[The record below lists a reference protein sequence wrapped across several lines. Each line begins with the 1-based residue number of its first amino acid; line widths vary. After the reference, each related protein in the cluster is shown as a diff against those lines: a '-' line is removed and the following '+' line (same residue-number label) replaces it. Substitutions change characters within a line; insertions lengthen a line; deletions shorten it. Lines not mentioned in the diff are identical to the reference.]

1 MRHDILARRQHD
13 LLLHSCEYRQTAKGK
28 YKSAEKTIAGS
39 TSFEVVAKEKVYFSI
54 DLFSPQHNPNNF
66 GFCFRLNEKVHFQ

>member
-13 LLLHSCEYRQTAKGK
+13 LLLHSCKYRQTAKGK

-39 TSFEVVAKEKVYFSI
+39 TSFEVVAKEKV
-54 DLFSPQHNPNNF
+54 
-66 GFCFRLNEKVHFQ
+66 HFQ